1 MKVAATRGAAT
12 DSTTRAAQ
20 AAGRCSVLRAALA
33 AAQRPTIG
41 GSGEDHMREDNESSE
56 AKMKVT
62 RRQKRRQERGGMS
75 GQMLARCGDLKAALV
90 GRPGA
95 DAATATGE

>member
-1 MKVAATRGAAT
+1 
-12 DSTTRAAQ
+12 
-20 AAGRCSVLRAALA
+20 
-33 AAQRPTIG
+33 
-41 GSGEDHMREDNESSE
+41 MREENESSE